1 MFIKC
6 VCYLPTQNK
15 STSEMKGECEPE
27 VPPNRNSTES
37 CDTGYNSS
45 PSYHQRTDT
54 GKLYYNDSQE
64 ITLACI
70 GGAGYCNFHDCH
82 GPWSDFQT
90 G

>member
-6 VCYLPTQNK
+6 VCCLPTQNK
-15 STSEMKGECEPE
+15 STSEMKSECEPE

-54 GKLYYNDSQE
+54 GKLYFTRNIVSNPCLRQSR
-64 ITLACI
+64 LL
-70 GGAGYCNFHDCH
+70 
-82 GPWSDFQT
+82 
-90 G
+90 